1 MAVTVKETNL
11 PDIPLLGRG
20 KVRDIYDMG
29 EHLLIVASDRLSAFD
44 VVMPDPIPDKG
55 RVLTQI
61 SVYWFEK
68 MKDLTP
74 NHLVAWEVNDFP
86 AKLKPYADQL
96 EGRSML
102 VKKCQPLAIEA
113 IVRGYIAGSGWKDYQ
128 KTGQVCGYALPQGL
142 QESDRLE
149 EPLFTPSTKAE
160 LGEHDENISL
170 ERAREIVG
178 AELADEVARRSL
190 AIYKRAR
197 ELAREAGIIIADT
210 KFEFGVKDD
219 SLLLIDEVLTPDSSR
234 FWPADDY
241 QPGRGQ
247 KSFDKQYARDYLE
260 SIGFNKKPPA
270 PKLPAEVIEG
280 TRQRYLEALKRLT
293 GRGLA

>member
-29 EHLLIVASDRLSAFD
+29 EQLLIVASDRLSAFD

-102 VKKCQPLAIEA
+102 VKKCRPLAIEA

-128 KTGQVCGYALPQGL
+128 KTGQVCGYDLPMGL
-142 QESDRLE
+142 KESDRLE

-178 AELADEVARRSL
+178 AQLADEVARRSL

-197 ELAREAGIIIADT
+197 ELAKEAGIIIADT